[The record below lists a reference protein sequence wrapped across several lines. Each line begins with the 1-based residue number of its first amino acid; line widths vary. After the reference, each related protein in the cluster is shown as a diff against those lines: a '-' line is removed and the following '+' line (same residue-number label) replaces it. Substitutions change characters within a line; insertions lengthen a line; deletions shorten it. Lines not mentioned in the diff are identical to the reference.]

1 MGSSNSQRLL
11 NTELQLPCGAI
22 LKNRLAKAAM
32 TEGLADSMN
41 RVTGRHYRLYERWSS
56 NHLGLMIT
64 GNVQVDRRQLE
75 RPGNIAIDNNGGLD
89 ELRKLAAI
97 GTRDG
102 AHFWMQINHPGRQT
116 PAGINPHPLA
126 PSAISLSK
134 AEAGCGKAQAMSPGD
149 IKDVI
154 RRFVHTS
161 KVARE
166 TGFTGIQ
173 LHGAHGYLISNF
185 LSPLANQREDEY
197 GGPLENRARILLE
210 IVEEVRLAVGK
221 DYPIS
226 VKLNSADFQRGG
238 FTEEES
244 MQVVQWLSDAGI
256 DLLEIS
262 GGNYEQMS
270 MVGIDED
277 DSGQQKRKKAASTL
291 AREAYFLAFAQ
302 KVRPLVNMPMMITG
316 GMRSLAAMEEAL
328 QTGACEV
335 IGIGRPMCYAPDISG
350 DLLGAQTDVEL
361 PAIEKTL
368 AMARDALG
376 PDVDDQTFKT
386 IESFGMLGWFCLQLL
401 LIGNEQE
408 PDAGMTV
415 FDALIKYK
423 QSEAEALELW
433 SRP

>member
-1 MGSSNSQRLL
+1 
-11 NTELQLPCGAI
+11 
-22 LKNRLAKAAM
+22 
-32 TEGLADSMN
+32 
-41 RVTGRHYRLYERWSS
+41 
-56 NHLGLMIT
+56 
-64 GNVQVDRRQLE
+64 
-75 RPGNIAIDNNGGLD
+75 
-89 ELRKLAAI
+89 
-97 GTRDG
+97 
-102 AHFWMQINHPGRQT
+102 
-116 PAGINPHPLA
+116 
-126 PSAISLSK
+126 
-134 AEAGCGKAQAMSPGD
+134 
-149 IKDVI
+149 
-154 RRFVHTS
+154 
-161 KVARE
+161 
-166 TGFTGIQ
+166 
-173 LHGAHGYLISNF
+173 
-185 LSPLANQREDEY
+185 
-197 GGPLENRARILLE
+197 
-210 IVEEVRLAVGK
+210 
-221 DYPIS
+221 
-226 VKLNSADFQRGG
+226 
-238 FTEEES
+238 

-415 FDALIKYK
+415 FDALSKYK